1 MHKEIGIMVD
11 SWMMFFITISSHHD
25 FQYILHTTL
34 DDIDAHEFSLQC
46 QQKMTEIKWAS
57 RSLIKVAC
65 VWMHENNFKC
75 FVTKIVVGHLILT
88 INLISDINSV
98 CKSSK
103 VVVRKHHIIFNAAK
117 L

>member
-1 MHKEIGIMVD
+1 MVD

-34 DDIDAHEFSLQC
+34 DDIDAHEISLQY
-46 QQKMTEIKWAS
+46 QQKMIEIKWAS
-57 RSLIKVAC
+57 RGFNSSVAC
-65 VWMHENNFKC
+65 VWMHKNNFKC
-75 FVTKIVVGHLILT
+75 FVTKIAVGRLNVT
-88 INLISDINSV
+88 INLMSDINSV
-98 CKSSK
+98 CKSSE